1 MSATEKELRQQL
13 AACYRIFD
21 YMGWSEMIYN
31 HITVKLPG
39 DKEHFLIN
47 PYGLHY
53 SEVKASNLVKVDI
66 QGNIVEET
74 PYAVNPAGMIIHTAI
89 HEARPDV
96 QCITHTHTTAG
107 MAVACTKE
115 GLRHDNFYSA
125 LLHNRI
131 AYHDFEGITVM
142 DDEKPRLVNNL
153 ADKNILILRNH
164 GLLTLGRS
172 IPEAFQAMWGLE
184 RACEVQVATDSTGR
198 DNILVGPEVLAKTE
212 QLMTLQAM
220 GGPAGS
226 LEFEALTRVIEKIDP
241 SYKD

>member
-1 MSATEKELRQQL
+1 MSATEQELRQQL

-39 DKEHFLIN
+39 EQEHFLIN

-53 SEVKASNLVKVDI
+53 KEVKASNLVKVDI
-66 QGNIVEET
+66 KGNIVEDT
-74 PYAVNPAGMIIHTAI
+74 PYVANPAGMIIHTAI
-89 HEARPDV
+89 HEARPDI

-125 LLHNRI
+125 LLHDRI

-142 DDEKPRLVNNL
+142 DDEKPRLVSNL
-153 ADKNILILRNH
+153 GDKHILILRNH
-164 GLLTLGRS
+164 GLLTCGRS
-172 IPEAFQAMWGLE
+172 IPEAFQAMWGLQ
-184 RACEVQVATDSTGR
+184 RACEVQVATDATGR
-198 DNILVGPEVLAKTE
+198 ESIPVSEEVLAKTR
-212 QLMTLQAM
+212 QLMALQAM
-220 GGPAGS
+220 GGPAGG
-226 LEFEALTRVIEKIDP
+226 LEFEALTRIIEKIDP

>member
-1 MSATEKELRQQL
+1 MSATEQELRQQL

-74 PYAVNPAGMIIHTAI
+74 PYTVNPAGMIIHTAI

-198 DNILVGPEVLAKTE
+198 DNIPVGPEVLAKTE